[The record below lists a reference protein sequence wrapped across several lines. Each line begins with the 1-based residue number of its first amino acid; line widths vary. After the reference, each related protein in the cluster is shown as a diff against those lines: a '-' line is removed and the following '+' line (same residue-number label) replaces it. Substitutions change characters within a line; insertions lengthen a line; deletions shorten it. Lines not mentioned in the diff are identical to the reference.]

1 MPVENPILSVLYKG
15 PNTVLSVMSQ
25 PKIVLDTNIW
35 VAAFRSRHGA
45 SAKLISLIGRDHFR
59 FVTSVPLVLEYEE
72 VFLRQ
77 QRHINLD
84 VVKVKKL
91 LDLICALSEHQSIYY
106 LWRPSE
112 PDHDDAHVLE
122 LAVAAKCDY
131 IVTYNKRDFSRAAS
145 FGIGVVSAAEFL
157 QTMG

>member
-1 MPVENPILSVLYKG
+1 MV
-15 PNTVLSVMSQ
+15 Q

-35 VAAFRSRHGA
+35 VAALRSKHGA
-45 SAKLISLIGRDHFR
+45 SARLISLIGLDQFR
-59 FVTSVPLVLEYEE
+59 FVTSVPIVLEYEE

-77 QRHINLD
+77 QKEMNLD
-84 VVKVKKL
+84 RDGVNQL

-145 FGIGVVSAAEFL
+145 FGIGVVTAAEFL
-157 QTMG
+157 NILE

>member
-1 MPVENPILSVLYKG
+1 MG
-15 PNTVLSVMSQ
+15 Q

-35 VAAFRSRHGA
+35 VAAFRSKHGA
-45 SAKLISLIGRDHFR
+45 SARLISLIGRDNFR
-59 FVTSVPLVLEYEE
+59 FVTSVPLVFEYEE

-77 QRHINLD
+77 QEHMNLD
-84 VVKVKKL
+84 ESKVHKL

-122 LAVAAKCDY
+122 LAVAAKCEY

-145 FGIGVVSAAEFL
+145 FDISVVTAAEFL
-157 QTMG
+157 HTME